1 MNLQLTINMRPDWTT
16 SRYNCKKLNL
26 ANNVCY
32 DTVLLNH
39 IDQLLNSKKINFR
52 QYPDE
57 YIVYNTIAHYHL
69 INAKNIAVGY
79 GLGELITR
87 ILKLKLIKKIAIVSP
102 TWPMVEVFCKIF
114 GISCCDHIDYSANA
128 IYLANPNGMDGS
140 CLSQAEIINL
150 LDKFELVIID
160 EAYGEFATIQYS
172 VLDIA
177 PVQSNLIV
185 LKTFSK
191 SLSLAGLRL
200 GYAIA
205 NEDLIFELQLNRPS
219 CVVSSVS
226 LSIIEELFDL
236 IPDHVSRMQATKHY
250 IEQHYDC
257 IASHGNYVLFKEM
270 PDYFNNRID
279 VKEISTVAHRMALT
293 NLEIFKNE
301 IEK

>member
-102 TWPMVEVFCKIF
+102 TWPMVEVFCKILKENVALDLTLVMF
-114 GISCCDHIDYSANA
+114 ACYSSSRGRSCWRSER
-128 IYLANPNGMDGS
+128 S
-140 CLSQAEIINL
+140 
-150 LDKFELVIID
+150 
-160 EAYGEFATIQYS
+160 
-172 VLDIA
+172 
-177 PVQSNLIV
+177 
-185 LKTFSK
+185 
-191 SLSLAGLRL
+191 
-200 GYAIA
+200 
-205 NEDLIFELQLNRPS
+205 
-219 CVVSSVS
+219 
-226 LSIIEELFDL
+226 
-236 IPDHVSRMQATKHY
+236 
-250 IEQHYDC
+250 
-257 IASHGNYVLFKEM
+257 
-270 PDYFNNRID
+270 
-279 VKEISTVAHRMALT
+279 
-293 NLEIFKNE
+293 
-301 IEK
+301 